1 MQIFLDKIT
10 EQARR
15 NPKRIV
21 YPEGSDERVLQA
33 AREAKDTGI
42 AFPILLGGV
51 DEILEKAGQLK
62 ISLEDIQIIDPDV
75 SDRLFDYSQTFF
87 ELRKHKG
94 ITEGQA
100 EEIMRDVSYFGT
112 MMVWAGDADGLVSG
126 ATHTTADTLRPA
138 FQIVKTAEEY
148 SIASSYFIILY
159 GDKIYFYA
167 DCGLVIDPNAEE
179 LSEIATST
187 VRSAGNFGLEPR
199 VAMLSYSTKGSG
211 KGPSVDK
218 VRLAT
223 EMVKKR
229 MPELLIEG
237 EIQIDAALV
246 PEVCIRKCADSP
258 LEGNANVLIFPD
270 LNSGNIAYK
279 LTERLV
285 NAVALGP
292 FIQGLNRPINDLS
305 RGCSADDI
313 VGVTAVTVLE
323 AQNERISP

>member
-1 MQIFLDKIT
+1 MQIFLDKIMR
-10 EQARR
+10 QAQRD
-15 NPKRIV
+15 PKKVV
-21 YPEGSDERVLQA
+21 YPEGPDERVLQA
-33 AREAKDTGI
+33 AREVRDTGT
-42 AFPILLGGV
+42 AFPVLLGRT
-51 DEILEKAGQLK
+51 DEIQEKAEKLR
-62 ISLEDIQIIDPDV
+62 IRIEDLQIIDPDR
-75 SDRLFDYSQTFF
+75 SERLTHYAQAFF

-94 ITEGQA
+94 ITESQA
-100 EEIMRDVSYFGT
+100 KEIIRDVSYFGT
-112 MMVWAGDADGLVSG
+112 MMVREGDADGLVSG

-138 FQIVKTAEEY
+138 FQIVKTAAEY

-159 GDKIYFYA
+159 EDKIYFYA

-179 LSEIATST
+179 LSEIAVST
-187 VRSAGNFGLEPR
+187 VKSAGNFGLEPR

-211 KGPSVDK
+211 MGPSVDK

-223 EMVKKR
+223 EMVKER
-229 MPELLIEG
+229 VPDLLIEG

-246 PEVCIRKCADSP
+246 PEVCKRKCADSP
-258 LEGNANVLIFPD
+258 LEGNANVLVFPD

-285 NAVALGP
+285 NAIALGP
-292 FIQGLNRPINDLS
+292 FIQGLNKPINDLS

>member
-1 MQIFLDKIT
+1 MKTFLDKIM
-10 EQARR
+10 EQARC
-15 NPKRIV
+15 NPKKIV
-21 YPEGSDERVLQA
+21 YPEGSDERVLRA
-33 AREAKDTGI
+33 ARKVKDTGV
-42 AFPILLGGV
+42 AFPVLLGRS
-51 DEILEKAGQLK
+51 DEIHKKAGQLG
-62 ISLEDIQIIDPDV
+62 INVEDIQIIDPEM
-75 SDRLFDYSQTFF
+75 SSKLTDYAQILF

-100 EEIMRDVSYFGT
+100 QEIMRDVSYFGT
-112 MMVWAGDADGLVSG
+112 MMVWARDADGLVSG

-138 FQIVKTAEEY
+138 FQIVRTAEEY

-167 DCGLVIDPNAEE
+167 DCGLVIDPDAEE
-179 LSEIATST
+179 LSEIAIST
-187 VRSAGNFGLEPR
+187 VRSAENFGLEPR

-218 VRLAT
+218 VRQAT
-223 EMVKKR
+223 EMVKMR
-229 MPELLIEG
+229 MPGLLIEG

-246 PEVCIRKCADSP
+246 PEVCKRKCADSP

-292 FIQGLNRPINDLS
+292 FIQGLNKPINDLS

-323 AQNERISP
+323 AQNERISS